1 MQGLCIVKSLGAIKV
16 PFKSLELNELP
27 AIGLSVFYCN
37 KYFPNGEL
45 KRK

>member
-27 AIGLSVFYCN
+27 AIGLVCFIAIN
-37 KYFPNGEL
+37 IFLMDN
-45 KRK
+45 

>member
-16 PFKSLELNELP
+16 PFKSLELNERLSHW
-27 AIGLSVFYCN
+27 ASVFYCN